1 MAVIITEYLVFLNML
16 IISVIFLIIAI
27 TVHEYSHA
35 LIAYK
40 LGDPTAKIYGRLS
53 LNPLKHIDP
62 LGLLALFIFRIGW
75 GKPVPVD
82 TYNFKNPKRDEILV
96 SIVGPASNFLLAI
109 LTSLV
114 LNTVSLSSFLAFLLS
129 SFIQLNI
136 FLAVFNLLP
145 IWPLDGSKIILNLLP
160 LESSLNWQE
169 SMEKYGYLLIIIL
182 AYTGLLIQIVQFFA
196 LPLIKILI

>member
-1 MAVIITEYLVFLNML
+1 MAVIITEYVPFLNML

-75 GKPVPVD
+75 GKPVPID

-96 SIVGPASNFLLAI
+96 SVAGPASNFILAI
-109 LTSLV
+109 LISIIV
-114 LNTVSLSSFLAFLLS
+114 KQISPPLNITFYLYQ
-129 SFIQLNI
+129 FISLNI

-145 IWPLDGSKIILNLLP
+145 IWPLDGSKIFLNLVSP
-160 LESSLNWQE
+160 SSSYEWQI
-169 SMEKYGYLLIIIL
+169 SMEKYGYLLILVL
-182 AYTGLLIQIVQFFA
+182 AYTGILSKIITLIST
-196 LPLIKILI
+196 PILSFLT

>member
-1 MAVIITEYLVFLNML
+1 MAVIITEYLSFLNML

-27 TVHEYSHA
+27 TIHEYSHA

-75 GKPVPVD
+75 GKPVPID

-96 SIVGPASNFLLAI
+96 SIAGPASNFILA
-109 LTSLV
+109 SLISIIIK
-114 LNTVSLSSFLAFLLS
+114 LISPPLDITYYLYQ
-129 SFIQLNI
+129 FISLNI

-145 IWPLDGSKIILNLLP
+145 IWPLDGSKIFLNLVSP
-160 LESSLNWQE
+160 SSSYEWQA
-169 SMEKYGYLLIIIL
+169 SMEKYGYLLILVL
-182 AYTGLLIQIVQFFA
+182 AYTGILSKIITLLST
-196 LPLIKILI
+196 PILSLLL

>member
-1 MAVIITEYLVFLNML
+1 ML

>member
-1 MAVIITEYLVFLNML
+1 MAVIITEYVPFLNML

-35 LIAYK
+35 LVAYK

-75 GKPVPVD
+75 GKPVPID

-96 SIVGPASNFLLAI
+96 SVAGPASNFILAI

-145 IWPLDGSKIILNLLP
+145 IWPLDGSKIFLNLISP
-160 LESSLNWQE
+160 SSSYEWQV
-169 SMEKYGYLLIIIL
+169 SMEKYGYLLILVL
-182 AYTGLLIQIVQFFA
+182 AYTGILSKVITLLST
-196 LPLIKILI
+196 PLLSFLL

>member
-1 MAVIITEYLVFLNML
+1 MAVIITEYVPFLNML

-27 TVHEYSHA
+27 TIHEYSHA

-75 GKPVPVD
+75 GKPVPID

-96 SIVGPASNFLLAI
+96 SIAGPASNFILAI
-109 LTSLV
+109 LASLV
-114 LNTVSLSSFLAFLLS
+114 LNIVSLSSFPAFLLS
-129 SFIQLNI
+129 SFIQLNV

-169 SMEKYGYLLIIIL
+169 SMEKYGYLFILVL
-182 AYTGLLIQIVQFFA
+182 AYTGILSKIITLLSA
-196 LPLIKILI
+196 PILSSLL

>member
-1 MAVIITEYLVFLNML
+1 MAVIITEYVPFLNML

-75 GKPVPVD
+75 GKPVPID

-96 SIVGPASNFLLAI
+96 SVAGPASNFILAI
-109 LTSLV
+109 LVSTIIKLISPP
-114 LNTVSLSSFLAFLLS
+114 LNITFYLYQ
-129 SFIQLNI
+129 FISLNI

-145 IWPLDGSKIILNLLP
+145 IWPLDGSKIFLNLVSP
-160 LESSLNWQE
+160 SSSYEWQA
-169 SMEKYGYLLIIIL
+169 SMEKYGYLLILVL
-182 AYTGLLIQIVQFFA
+182 AYTGILSKIITLIST
-196 LPLIKILI
+196 PILSFLT

>member
-1 MAVIITEYLVFLNML
+1 ML

-27 TVHEYSHA
+27 TIHEYSHA

-75 GKPVPVD
+75 GKPVPID

-96 SIVGPASNFLLAI
+96 SIAGPASNFILA
-109 LTSLV
+109 SLISIIIK
-114 LNTVSLSSFLAFLLS
+114 LVSPPLDITYYLYQ
-129 SFIQLNI
+129 FISLNI

-145 IWPLDGSKIILNLLP
+145 IWPLDGSKIFLNLVSP
-160 LESSLNWQE
+160 SSSYEWQA
-169 SMEKYGYLLIIIL
+169 SMEKYGYLLILVL
-182 AYTGLLIQIVQFFA
+182 AYTGILSKIITLLST
-196 LPLIKILI
+196 PILSLLL

>member
-1 MAVIITEYLVFLNML
+1 MAVIITEYLSFLNML

-27 TVHEYSHA
+27 TIHEYSHA
-35 LIAYK
+35 QIAYK

-75 GKPVPVD
+75 GKPVPID

-96 SIVGPASNFLLAI
+96 SIAGPASNFILA
-109 LTSLV
+109 SLISIIIK
-114 LNTVSLSSFLAFLLS
+114 LISPPLDITYYPYQ
-129 SFIQLNI
+129 FISLNI

-145 IWPLDGSKIILNLLP
+145 IWPLDGSKIFLNLVSP
-160 LESSLNWQE
+160 SSSYEWQA
-169 SMEKYGYLLIIIL
+169 SMEKYGYLLILVL
-182 AYTGLLIQIVQFFA
+182 AYTGILSKIITLLST
-196 LPLIKILI
+196 PILSLLL